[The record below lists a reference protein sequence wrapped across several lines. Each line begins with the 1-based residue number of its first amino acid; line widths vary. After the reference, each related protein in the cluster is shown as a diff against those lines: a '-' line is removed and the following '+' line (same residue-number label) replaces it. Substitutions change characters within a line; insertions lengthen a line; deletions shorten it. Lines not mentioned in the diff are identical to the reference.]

1 MYKEPL
7 RTMLCHILTR
17 HMLTYDSSLEKKFG
31 IFRIKKMD
39 LAGISPK
46 GVNYIIPIIIIII
59 IRKKDVVTRSLPLWI
74 EKYKPSIFLARIR

>member
-17 HMLTYDSSLEKKFG
+17 YMLTYDSSLEKKIG

-59 IRKKDVVTRSLPLWI
+59 IIIIRKKDVVTRSLPL
-74 EKYKPSIFLARIR
+74 

>member
-1 MYKEPL
+1 M
-7 RTMLCHILTR
+7 ILA
-17 HMLTYDSSLEKKFG
+17 LKKKIG

-39 LAGISPK
+39 LAGINPK

-59 IRKKDVVTRSLPLWI
+59 IRRRRKKDVVTRSLPLWI

>member
-1 MYKEPL
+1 M
-7 RTMLCHILTR
+7 ILA
-17 HMLTYDSSLEKKFG
+17 LKKKIG
-31 IFRIKKMD
+31 IFGIKKMD

-46 GVNYIIPIIIIII
+46 GVNYIIPIIIIIII

>member
-1 MYKEPL
+1 M
-7 RTMLCHILTR
+7 ILA
-17 HMLTYDSSLEKKFG
+17 LKKKIG

-46 GVNYIIPIIIIII
+46 GVNYIIPIIII

>member
-17 HMLTYDSSLEKKFG
+17 HMLTYDSSLEKKNG

-46 GVNYIIPIIIIII
+46 GVNYIIPIIIIKRRR
-59 IRKKDVVTRSLPLWI
+59 RKKDVVTRSLPL
-74 EKYKPSIFLARIR
+74 

>member
-1 MYKEPL
+1 M
-7 RTMLCHILTR
+7 ILA
-17 HMLTYDSSLEKKFG
+17 LKKKIG
-31 IFRIKKMD
+31 IFKIKKMD

>member
-1 MYKEPL
+1 
-7 RTMLCHILTR
+7 MLCHILTR
-17 HMLTYDSSLEKKFG
+17 YMLTYDSSLEKKIG